1 MRRKEAYVRLNAL
14 MTQLASTSSSPN
26 ASLSAGRP
34 ANSAFKLYESRAL
47 AVQNMAKRRYRR
59 ALDIWARGVEAEYFS
74 LVGSRGG
81 VCEISWSGMAAS
93 EEAVAVIGLSM
104 NADADDPR

>member
-1 MRRKEAYVRLNAL
+1 M
-14 MTQLASTSSSPN
+14 
-26 ASLSAGRP
+26 
-34 ANSAFKLYESRAL
+34 
-47 AVQNMAKRRYRR
+47 RR
-59 ALDIWARGVEAEYFS
+59 ALDIWARGVEAEYLS